1 MSKRSNAL
9 NVKITV
15 DDLSFHAEDT
25 TITIGGVLEVY
36 PDAPFLMDTENR
48 VLLRC

>member
-15 DDLSFHAEDT
+15 DDLSFHADDT
-25 TITIGGVLEVY
+25 TITIGGVLE
-36 PDAPFLMDTENR
+36 ALNR
-48 VLLRC
+48 PGFSGDRFM